1 MNQSID
7 KVAVLGAGVMG
18 AQIAGHFANAGI
30 PGLLYDINQEL
41 AQKGVDG
48 LTKMKPAPL
57 YKPKNADLV
66 EACNYDEHLK
76 KLNEVDLVIEAVA
89 ERLDIKHAVYNNIVP
104 HLKESVIMT
113 SNTSGIPLSDLISVL
128 PDHLKKRFMITHF
141 FNPPRYMRLLELI
154 KGPDTDEAVYE
165 MIAEFGEDVLGKG
178 IVHAKDTPNFI
189 GNRIGVL
196 GMSVTMNTAIKN
208 GLTVEEVDKLTG
220 TVIGRP
226 KSATFRT
233 ADVVGLDTMI
243 NVSNTSYKNLPD
255 DEEREEFKIPI
266 FLQKLVDDGN
276 LGAKTKAG
284 FYKKTDEGILSVDL
298 KTGEYGPQK
307 KVRFD
312 GFRLA
317 KDRQTSNEKL
327 KAMAYSDDKGG
338 KFFWEIL
345 SRTLIY
351 SANRLPEIS
360 DDIINIDNA
369 MKWGYGW
376 ESGPFEVWD
385 GIGVRESVERMEK
398 EGRKVPQWVND
409 MLASGRES
417 FYELKDGNRTYFD
430 VLSSTVKT
438 EEQSKKSINLNLHK
452 TGGNV
457 VKKDWSASL
466 IDLGD
471 GVLNVE
477 FHSVLQPTLNPIDG
491 SLAQTISD
499 GMDLLEAD
507 KYQALVI
514 GHQGANFCAGANLA
528 NMIQAIEASAWD
540 QMNERIKEL
549 QDLTQRIRFSKAPVV
564 AAPHHLTLGGGFEL
578 IAPAAHRVA
587 AGELYIGAVEVG
599 VGLIPGAGGN
609 LRLILNLMEN
619 SGKGRINSFQVSQK
633 AFETIGF
640 AKVATSADEAKFLGY
655 LLKSDT
661 VIINNDHRILAAK
674 QKALAMVNDS
684 YKPPQYRDDLKLPG
698 TGGRTAMAMALK
710 GFKAQGK
717 ISSHDEFIAKK
728 LAFVLT
734 GGDKAGLTKTVDEQ
748 YLLDIEREAFV
759 SLAGESLTQDRI
771 RYMLKKG
778 KPLRN

>member
-1 MNQSID
+1 MSQKFE

-18 AQIAGHFANAGI
+18 AQIAGHFTNAGI
-30 PGLLYDINQEL
+30 PALLFDINQEL

-48 LTKMKPAPL
+48 LTKLKPAPL
-57 YKPKNADLV
+57 YKPKNAELV
-66 EACNYDEHLK
+66 TACNYDDHVERLS
-76 KLNEVDLVIEAVA
+76 EVDLVIEAVA
-89 ERLDIKHAVYNNIVP
+89 ERIDIKHAVYNNIVP
-104 HLKESVIMT
+104 YLKKTVILT
-113 SNTSGIPLSDLISVL
+113 SNTSGIPLGDLTIVL
-128 PDHLKKRFMITHF
+128 PDSLKKRFMITHF
-141 FNPPRYMRLLELI
+141 FNPPRYMRLLELV
-154 KGPDTDEAVYE
+154 KGPDTDDGVYD
-165 MIAEFGEDVLGKG
+165 MISEFGEDILGKG

-189 GNRIGVL
+189 GNRIGVY
-196 GMSVTMNTAIKN
+196 GMAVTMNTAIKQ

-220 TVIGRP
+220 TVVGRP

-243 NVSNTSYKNLPD
+243 NVSNTSYNNLPD
-255 DEEREEFKIPI
+255 DPEREQFKIPG
-266 FLQKLVDDGN
+266 FLQKLVDGGN

-284 FYKKTDEGILSVDL
+284 FYKKTDDGIFSLDL
-298 KTGEYGPQK
+298 NTGEYGPQK

-317 KDRQTSNEKL
+317 KDRQTPGEKI

-338 KFFWEIL
+338 QFFWEVL
-345 SRTLIY
+345 SKSLIY
-351 SANRLPEIS
+351 SANRIPEIS

-376 ESGPFEVWD
+376 DMGPFEVWD
-385 GIGVRESVERMEK
+385 AIGVTKSVSRMESD
-398 EGRKVPQWVND
+398 RKLVPKWIAD
-409 MLASGRES
+409 MLASGRKF
-417 FYELKDGNRTYFD
+417 FYEAKDGKLTYYD
-430 VLSSTVKT
+430 VLTSSVKT
-438 EEQSKKSINLNLHK
+438 KSSRKKSINLNLHK

-477 FHSVLQPTLNPIDG
+477 FHSVLQPSLNPIDG
-491 SLAQTISD
+491 SVGQTISD
-499 GMDLLEAD
+499 GMDLLDAE
-507 KYQALVI
+507 KYKAMVL
-514 GHQGANFCAGANLA
+514 GHQGPNFCAGANLA
-528 NMIQAIEASAWD
+528 NMIQAIEANAWD
-540 QMNERIKEL
+540 QMSATIKQL
-549 QDLTQRIRFSKAPVV
+549 QDLTQRMRFSKAPVV

-619 SGKGRINSFQVSQK
+619 SGKGRMNSFQVAQK

-640 AKVATSADEAKFLGY
+640 AKVATSADEAKFMGY
-655 LLKSDT
+655 ILKSDT
-661 VIINNDHRILAAK
+661 VLLNNDQRIWTAK
-674 QKALAMVNDS
+674 QKALELVNDG
-684 YKPPQYRDDLKLPG
+684 YEPPKYRDDLKLPG
-698 TGGRTAMAMALK
+698 TGGRTAMIMALK

-717 ISSHDEFIAKK
+717 ISAHDEFIAKK
-728 LAFVLT
+728 LAYVIT
-734 GGDKAGLTKTVDEQ
+734 GGEKAGLTKTVEEQ

-759 SLAGESLTQDRI
+759 SLAGEALTQDRI

>member
-1 MNQSID
+1 MNQSIN

-317 KDRQTSNEKL
+317 KERQTSNEKL

-385 GIGVRESVERMEK
+385 GIGVRESVGRMEK

-438 EEQSKKSINLNLHK
+438 EEHSKKSINLNLHK

-619 SGKGRINSFQVSQK
+619 SGKGRINAFQVSQK